1 MFTADVS
8 LAVGF
13 GSEDHRTFGTLEGF
27 LAGVSQH
34 VSMKRTGPRKP
45 PLAVRTRNTIGR
57 IGVRTSFL
65 AVSAFDSARRM
76 GGGWLGLRSVSAG
89 LRWVL
94 RANLFQILFKFLR
107 VSRVDQ
113 VGDAGQIQGRFSIGA
128 FFQLGGAGRI
138 IEGRQRGEI
147 GRCQTFVA

>member
-65 AVSAFDSARRM
+65 AISVFDSARRIR
-76 GGGWLGLRSVSAG
+76 GGGLGLRLI
-89 LRWVL
+89 LRT
-94 RANLFQILFKFLR
+94 NLFQILFKFLR

-113 VGDAGQIQGRFSIGA
+113 VGNAGQIQGRFSIGA
-128 FFQLGGAGRI
+128 FFQLGRAGRI
-138 IEGRQRGEI
+138 IEGRQI
-147 GRCQTFVA
+147 GWCQTFVA